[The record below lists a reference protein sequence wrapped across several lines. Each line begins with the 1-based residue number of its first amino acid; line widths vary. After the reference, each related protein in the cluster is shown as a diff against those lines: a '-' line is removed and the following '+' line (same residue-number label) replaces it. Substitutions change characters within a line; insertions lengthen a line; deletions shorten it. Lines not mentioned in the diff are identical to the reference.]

1 MRTEGDNMVGLKWQ
15 NRAAVLL
22 ALNRNGGL
30 SRKRL
35 ASMLHLTPAAITKI
49 AGQLIEEGLVYED
62 GSVPS
67 GGAGRRE
74 IVLRLND
81 RRISALGVSIG
92 LGKASVSAVRADG
105 TVLFCKTVPL
115 PIRAPA
121 EQTVQML
128 SDCLLKQIQRCK
140 CSPGELTGIGI
151 AVRGVIGEDGRT
163 VKTSF
168 DALDTENFP
177 ICDSFETHTGY
188 PAVLSNNVRALLS
201 AELYLSRGEKPE
213 SIFFLRCGS
222 GIGAAFSIGDEI
234 MEGDR
239 RQCAEIG
246 HIPVIRHGGKP
257 CHCGKSGCLET
268 IASPAAIQAEAQAIL
283 SESKTPLL
291 WKLTNGR
298 RNAVTTVRVLQAAS
312 GGDEGAVSIADRAA
326 QSLSDALKSV
336 VYLMDPGKIVLY
348 GKIFEHPYFLS
359 RLRSEMDVGVDAAH
373 ATPME
378 ISCFNGQLEEKA
390 AGLLYINHFYQN
402 GGTEE

>member
-1 MRTEGDNMVGLKWQ
+1 MRTEGDNMIGLRRQ

-22 ALNRNGGL
+22 ALQRHGGL

-35 ASMLHLTPAAITKI
+35 ASMLHLTPAAMTKI
-49 AGQLIEEGLVYED
+49 AAELIGEGLIFED

-67 GGAGRRE
+67 GSAGRRE

-81 RRISALGVSIG
+81 QSISALGVSIG

-105 TVLFCKTVPL
+105 TVLFFETVPL

-121 EQTVQML
+121 ERTVQLL
-128 SDCLLKQIQRCK
+128 SDHLMKQIQRCK
-140 CSPGELTGIGI
+140 QSFGRLLGVGI
-151 AVRGVIGEDGRT
+151 AIRGVVGADGRT

-168 DALDTENFP
+168 DALDTEDFP
-177 ICDSFETHTGY
+177 ICDSFEAQTGY

-201 AELYLSRGEKPE
+201 AELYLSRSEKPE
-213 SIFFLRCGS
+213 SVFFLRCGS
-222 GIGAAFSIGDEI
+222 GIGAAFSDGDEI

-283 SESKTPLL
+283 SESETPLL
-291 WKLTNGR
+291 WKLTNGGS
-298 RNAVTTVRVLQAAS
+298 NAVTTARVLQAAR
-312 GGDEGAVSIADRAA
+312 GGDEGALRIADRAA
-326 QSLSDALKSV
+326 QALSDALKSV

-348 GKIFEHPYFLS
+348 GKIFEQPYFLS
-359 RLRSEMDVGVDAAH
+359 RLRTEMDVGVDAAH

-378 ISCFNGQLEEKA
+378 KSRFNLTLEEKA
-390 AGLLYINHFYQN
+390 AGLLYINHFYHN
-402 GGTEE
+402 GGMEE